1 MKYMGSKRKLLAGAL
16 SEVLEIEL
24 QGKKRFVDLFS
35 GSGAV
40 SHYVSSKYS
49 IPVVAVD
56 LQKFATIL
64 ADSFLSRTQ
73 KIDGEAL
80 AEQWC
85 HLARRAY
92 NKSALRFTVEEWEM
106 AKGKKLR
113 KCDVMAARAI
123 CRKAVGDGP
132 SWNAYGGYYLSPLQ
146 VLHVDSLLKTL
157 PEDNRSECLAA
168 LIVEVGKAVASP
180 GHTAQP
186 FQPTKKGL
194 PYIQE
199 AWGKNII
206 EQVCVGLKQIG
217 NIYSK
222 VAGCTF
228 CGDSQA
234 YVDTY
239 LEDGDLV
246 FIDPPYSAVQYSR
259 FYHVLE
265 TIARRVKP
273 NVEGKGRYPDI
284 EQRPQSKFSNSGTSK
299 EAMRQ
304 LLQALSKKDVSAIV
318 TFPEGECS
326 NGLSSAWIK
335 EEAGKYFAVYVI
347 KVNNNFSTLGGN
359 NDNRGARKKMTEVIL
374 ILHKKEKPSI
384 ATHASVALQKPS
396 NRDTMSA
403 VGEDQ

>member
-1 MKYMGSKRKLLAGAL
+1 MKYMGSKRKLLAGVL
-16 SEVLEIEL
+16 SEILGKEL
-24 QGKKRFVDLFS
+24 IGRTRFVDLFS

-40 SHYVSSKYS
+40 SYYVASRYE
-49 IPVVAVD
+49 IPVVSVD
-56 LQKFATIL
+56 LQMFATTL

-73 KIDGEAL
+73 KIDGGVVAKH
-80 AEQWC
+80 WC
-85 HLARRAY
+85 MLARRAY
-92 NKSALRFTVEEWEM
+92 NKSALRFTAEEWEM
-106 AKGKKLR
+106 SKGKKLR
-113 KCDVMAARAI
+113 KCDVAAARAI

-132 SWNAYGGYYLSPLQ
+132 FWNAYGGYYLSPPQ
-146 VLHVDSLLKTL
+146 ALHVDSLLKAL
-157 PEDNRSECLAA
+157 PECNRSECLAA
-168 LIVEVGKAVASP
+168 LIVEVSKAVASP

-194 PYIQE
+194 SYIQE
-199 AWGKNII
+199 AWGKNIL
-206 EQVCVGLKQIG
+206 EQVCVRLKQIG
-217 NIYSK
+217 GLYAK

-265 TIARRVKP
+265 TIARGVKTK
-273 NVEGKGRYPDI
+273 VEGRGRYPDI

-304 LLQALSKKDVSAIV
+304 LLLALSKKDVSAIV

-335 EEAGKYFAVYVI
+335 EEAGKNFAVNVI
-347 KVNNNFSTLGGN
+347 KVSNNFSTLGGN

-374 ILHKKEKPSI
+374 ILHKKTSSQSSTSTRTNLRK
-384 ATHASVALQKPS
+384 AL
-396 NRDTMSA
+396 
-403 VGEDQ
+403 